1 MLKAPQI
8 KYIMKRETTH
18 EYMYDQ
24 QIKFYYKK
32 IYKKLKIINICM
44 LIDNNRVSFCITK
57 RTTTTTKR
65 TTTIATTTSTQTFHV

>member
-8 KYIMKRETTH
+8 KYIMKGETTH

-44 LIDNNRVSFCITK
+44 LIDNYRVSFCITK
-57 RTTTTTKR
+57 RTTTTKR
-65 TTTIATTTSTQTFHV
+65 TTAIATTTATQTFHV